1 MPLIENGDNNY
12 YDFYELEERVSNVET
27 QVSEVRKDVNTVQT
41 QISEFVSVQSEQFSE
56 LMSVHSE
63 QFSELM
69 SVQSEQVSEIVS
81 IMSNNAVNTADTVHG
96 IDTVIVLLFVVIALV
111 GAVCGFMIS
120 NLIRK

>member
-27 QVSEVRKDVNTVQT
+27 QVSEVREYVNTVQT

-56 LMSVHSE
+56 LMSV
-63 QFSELM
+63 
-69 SVQSEQVSEIVS
+69 QSEQVSEIVS
-81 IMSNNAVNTADTVHG
+81 VMSNNVVYTADTVHN
-96 IDTVIVLLFVVIALV
+96 INTVIVLLFVVIALV